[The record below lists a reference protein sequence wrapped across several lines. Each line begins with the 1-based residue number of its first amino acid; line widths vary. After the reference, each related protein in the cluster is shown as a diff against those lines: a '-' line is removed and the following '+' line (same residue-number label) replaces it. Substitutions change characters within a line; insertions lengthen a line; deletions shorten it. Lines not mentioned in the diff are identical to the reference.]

1 MDENQLKAVL
11 TKYFGEKTGNVTRET
26 SKDELKCIYDERSGT
41 YDQVHNRI
49 KKKWP
54 SALQELLARFMK
66 GPVFFSG
73 PLQYSFNH
81 FAVARFFQ
89 SHLWL
94 QIELDSTRSYYH

>member
-41 YDQVHNRI
+41 YDQVHNGI
-49 KKKWP
+49 KKKMTQCTP
-54 SALQELLARFMK
+54 RVI
-66 GPVFFSG
+66 GPFHERSSIFSG

-89 SHLWL
+89 SHL
-94 QIELDSTRSYYH
+94 